1 MLLVEDE
8 IVTREGIRD
17 NVDWQGHGFILC
29 AEAPDG
35 EIALQL
41 LQNVQ
46 PDLII
51 TDIKMPFMDGLQL
64 CKIVKERMPWIEI
77 VILSGHDEFEY
88 AQKAIKLDVKDYL
101 LKPITVQELHR
112 VLDSLYQ
119 RFEEKRKE
127 KDAYLQLQQ
136 QLQESYELR
145 KEKFLQQL
153 LIGALS
159 VDEMIGQSKSF
170 GLDIFGMAYLVII
183 VKITLADH
191 AKTFNFEK
199 YLSLQS
205 KIQDFANSFKNLIL
219 VKINWEDYALI
230 LIGNNVEQA
239 KQQHTIIVEK
249 LKNELYSIVH
259 QIRVG
264 TGGIKNR
271 LSDLP
276 QSFSE
281 ALMDLY
287 QISLYSYNE
296 ELDLINKHALLQLD
310 PNAVEDFLS
319 RCSLDEYDE
328 FFESNIYPLG
338 ESILSSS
345 LIKNYLII
353 EFSLKTAKYIHALG
367 GDPQEALTM
376 LNMMDA
382 MIENSVTIEQL
393 KAHLL
398 RILTQGIHFRESCS
412 YKQNKR
418 LLLQAKKYIEEH
430 FNDPELSLQEVA
442 ATVNLS
448 PNYLSSL
455 FSQEIQKTFRDYLS
469 ELRINRAKEYL
480 LHSDMKTQEIAELV
494 GYSDAHYFSTM
505 FKKLTG
511 MTPTTFRDSVKDK
524 PHEDIKQ

>member
-1 MLLVEDE
+1 
-8 IVTREGIRD
+8 
-17 NVDWQGHGFILC
+17 
-29 AEAPDG
+29 
-35 EIALQL
+35 
-41 LQNVQ
+41 
-46 PDLII
+46 
-51 TDIKMPFMDGLQL
+51 MPFMDGLQL

-183 VKITLADH
+183 VKIILADH

-259 QIRVG
+259 QI
-264 TGGIKNR
+264 
-271 LSDLP
+271 
-276 QSFSE
+276 
-281 ALMDLY
+281 
-287 QISLYSYNE
+287 
-296 ELDLINKHALLQLD
+296 
-310 PNAVEDFLS
+310 
-319 RCSLDEYDE
+319 
-328 FFESNIYPLG
+328 
-338 ESILSSS
+338 SSWYRRY
-345 LIKNYLII
+345 K
-353 EFSLKTAKYIHALG
+353 K
-367 GDPQEALTM
+367 
-376 LNMMDA
+376 
-382 MIENSVTIEQL
+382 SVI
-393 KAHLL
+393 
-398 RILTQGIHFRESCS
+398 
-412 YKQNKR
+412 
-418 LLLQAKKYIEEH
+418 
-430 FNDPELSLQEVA
+430 
-442 ATVNLS
+442 
-448 PNYLSSL
+448 
-455 FSQEIQKTFRDYLS
+455 
-469 ELRINRAKEYL
+469 
-480 LHSDMKTQEIAELV
+480 
-494 GYSDAHYFSTM
+494 
-505 FKKLTG
+505 
-511 MTPTTFRDSVKDK
+511 
-524 PHEDIKQ
+524 